1 MAHEI
6 SFTTCYIF
14 SSAQRVLQR
23 ATQASGLTLSQFTQG
38 FTDHKWRDWH
48 ANVVARRRKHR
59 LARGN
64 VFCLSFLKCLW
75 QQWAMITFGP
85 PVALDFIY
93 VSVKSLSYFRF
104 LWKYFPSFILSLFTF
119 SLDVYTSSLFHPFRY
134 VTNRIKFYYENKI
147 SRKHFIISTYARS
160 RFENAL
166 KWHSRA
172 GLCGKKGKLSVWE
185 NWHFLWSSMCYLT
198 ERDLSLPARVSNTK
212 LHSSENRLTFNK
224 FKASQNL
231 IQNSFKHRYTLWQ
244 KFLLTIYLYR

>member
-1 MAHEI
+1 MSHDYVRSAGSSRLYLCI
-6 SFTTCYIF
+6 SEKPFIFPILVKIF
-14 SSAQRVLQR
+14 SLIHS
-23 ATQASGLTLSQFTQG
+23 LSFH
-38 FTDHKWRDWH
+38 F
-48 ANVVARRRKHR
+48 
-59 LARGN
+59 LAR
-64 VFCLSFLKCLW
+64 CLYKFP
-75 QQWAMITFGP
+75 F
-85 PVALDFIY
+85 FI
-93 VSVKSLSYFRF
+93 
-104 LWKYFPSFILSLFTF
+104 
-119 SLDVYTSSLFHPFRY
+119 LFHPFRY

-147 SRKHFIISTYARS
+147 FRKHFIISTYARS

-244 KFLLTIYLYR
+244 KCLLTIYIVNDAFR